1 MVSKVKIYGIVAG
14 IFVLGAGAGGAA
26 GYAVASKKV
35 AEVLRED
42 RSDAAD
48 SRRFEGLASQ
58 LDLNREQ
65 RQKVR
70 AIMDRHRDEHR
81 QLTQAMFEKCGEDL
95 KGVRE
100 RVDAEI
106 RAVLDEKQRAR
117 FAELMEKRGHK
128 FPLGGPGGGGRWR
141 KGDKHKDK
149 D

>member
-1 MVSKVKIYGIVAG
+1 MVSKLKIYGIVAG

-48 SRRFEGLASQ
+48 ARRVEGLAAQ
-58 LDLNREQ
+58 LDLTGEQ

-70 AIMDRHRDEHR
+70 TIMARHRDEHR
-81 QLTQAMFEKCGEDL
+81 RLTQAMFEKCGDEL

-106 RAVLDEKQRAR
+106 RAVLDEQQRAR
-117 FAELMEKRGHK
+117 FAELTAKRGHR
-128 FPLGGPGGGGRWR
+128 FPLGGPGPRWR
-141 KGDKHKDK
+141 KGDKHKSRD
-149 D
+149 

>member
-1 MVSKVKIYGIVAG
+1 MVSKLKIYGIVAG

-35 AEVLRED
+35 AEVLREG

-48 SRRFEGLASQ
+48 NRRFEGLASQ

-81 QLTQAMFEKCGEDL
+81 QLTQAMFEKCGDDL
-95 KGVRE
+95 KALRE

-106 RAVLDEKQRAR
+106 RGVLDEKQQKR
-117 FAELMEKRGHK
+117 FGELMEKRGHQ

-141 KGDKHKDK
+141 KGDKHKDR